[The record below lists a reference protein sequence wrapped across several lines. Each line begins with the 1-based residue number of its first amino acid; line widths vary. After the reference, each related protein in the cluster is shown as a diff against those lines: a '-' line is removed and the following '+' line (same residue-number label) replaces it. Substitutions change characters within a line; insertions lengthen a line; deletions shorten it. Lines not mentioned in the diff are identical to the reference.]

1 MSKIS
6 NGEILID
13 FVYSIDPYLDDFIF
27 GNLLDKIFYLMVASF
42 IKQEGRVITR
52 SQKIGMPLN
61 RLEGRSRRI
70 GLLLNRLE
78 GGSRWV
84 GLLLNRL
91 EGGSRW
97 VGSLLNRLEG
107 GLRWIRLFLNR
118 LKSGSRWTVK
128 TRWHR
133 VKARRW

>member
-84 GLLLNRL
+84 G
-91 EGGSRW
+91 
-97 VGSLLNRLEG
+97 SLLNQLEG